1 MHLQDFFFQMFGRT
15 FLSVLFQFV
24 NTGFQVQP
32 FAAENGMLAVS
43 YADHIQ
49 FQPVL
54 LHQFRLL
61 DADLFQQVA
70 SDRTDTRYEKV

>member
-1 MHLQDFFFQMFGRT
+1 
-15 FLSVLFQFV
+15 
-24 NTGFQVQP
+24 
-32 FAAENGMLAVS
+32 MLAVS